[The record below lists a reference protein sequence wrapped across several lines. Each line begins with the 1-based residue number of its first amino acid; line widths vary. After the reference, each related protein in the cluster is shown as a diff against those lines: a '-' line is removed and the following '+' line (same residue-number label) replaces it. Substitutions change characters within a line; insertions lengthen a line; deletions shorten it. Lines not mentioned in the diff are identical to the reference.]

1 MTLTFHRRL
10 WIEFRRQPILW
21 ISGALVVATCL
32 LSSFSAFNSA
42 RTADVLQREIRHRE
56 AADCVADWKRA
67 DGARESIA
75 LATTGTIRALIS
87 AFPQA
92 NPTLVTRVEDSASV
106 SIHAAQDEI
115 PDPPCDREAAQ
126 RRLDE

>member
-1 MTLTFHRRL
+1 MKLTYHRL
-10 WIEFRRQPILW
+10 WLEFRRQPIIW
-21 ISGALVVATCL
+21 ISGALVVVTCL
-32 LSSFSAFNSA
+32 LSSYSAFNSA
-42 RTADVLQREIRHRE
+42 KMADSLQAEIRHRE

-67 DGARESIA
+67 DGARVSIA

-92 NPTLVTRVEDSASV
+92 SPALVGLVEDNASV

>member
-1 MTLTFHRRL
+1 MSSFPRRL
-10 WIEFRRQPILW
+10 WVEFRRQPVIW
-21 ISGALVVATCL
+21 ASGALVVIACL
-32 LSSFSAFNSA
+32 LSSFSALGSA

-75 LATTGTIRALIS
+75 LATTGTIRALVS

-92 NPTLVTRVEDSASV
+92 NPAIVSMVEDNAAV
-106 SIHAAQDEI
+106 AIHAAQDEI